1 MIVHENIYGR
11 RHPTLIE
18 SRDWSRDS
26 FLFWRLCILFLVSSP
41 AKNVTVNN
49 QTENNWE
56 IKKFRMLIL
65 LFFGIALGRI
75 HELDLVK
82 DDRAIIDL
90 SSFAYN
96 NNGTL
101 SLTFKEFRLEE
112 DEIKKM
118 ISDKVRDLHF
128 IFRISITYRL

>member
-1 MIVHENIYGR
+1 
-11 RHPTLIE
+11 
-18 SRDWSRDS
+18 
-26 FLFWRLCILFLVSSP
+26 
-41 AKNVTVNN
+41 
-49 QTENNWE
+49 
-56 IKKFRMLIL
+56 MLIL

-118 ISDKVRDLHF
+118 VSDKARDLF
-128 IFRISITYRL
+128 SIRTPRDVDFFVVLDL

>member
-1 MIVHENIYGR
+1 M
-11 RHPTLIE
+11 
-18 SRDWSRDS
+18 DDS
-26 FLFWRLCILFLVSSP
+26 SIKYIFETRTSF
-41 AKNVTVNN
+41 NN
-49 QTENNWE
+49 
-56 IKKFRMLIL
+56 FRMLIL

-118 ISDKVRDLHF
+118 ISDKARDLYSQNFH
-128 IFRISITYRL
+128 I

>member
-1 MIVHENIYGR
+1 
-11 RHPTLIE
+11 
-18 SRDWSRDS
+18 
-26 FLFWRLCILFLVSSP
+26 
-41 AKNVTVNN
+41 
-49 QTENNWE
+49 
-56 IKKFRMLIL
+56 MLIL

-118 ISDKVRDLHF
+118 VSDKARDLYF
-128 IFRISITYRL
+128 NQGFSGRRRPRRPSCVDLC

>member
-1 MIVHENIYGR
+1 
-11 RHPTLIE
+11 
-18 SRDWSRDS
+18 
-26 FLFWRLCILFLVSSP
+26 
-41 AKNVTVNN
+41 
-49 QTENNWE
+49 
-56 IKKFRMLIL
+56 MLIL

-118 ISDKVRDLHF
+118 IKARDLFTAMLTHQYGPPHVGTILKYSPKRA
-128 IFRISITYRL
+128 IFVGPL

>member
-1 MIVHENIYGR
+1 
-11 RHPTLIE
+11 
-18 SRDWSRDS
+18 
-26 FLFWRLCILFLVSSP
+26 
-41 AKNVTVNN
+41 
-49 QTENNWE
+49 
-56 IKKFRMLIL
+56 MLIL

-101 SLTFKEFRLEE
+101 SLTFNEFRLEE

-118 ISDKVRDLHF
+118 VSDKARDL
-128 IFRISITYRL
+128 YLNKGYCVDPC

>member
-1 MIVHENIYGR
+1 
-11 RHPTLIE
+11 
-18 SRDWSRDS
+18 
-26 FLFWRLCILFLVSSP
+26 
-41 AKNVTVNN
+41 
-49 QTENNWE
+49 
-56 IKKFRMLIL
+56 MLIL

-118 ISDKVRDLHF
+118 IKARDFFMVLEVISKSGRYPRTMPKVDG
-128 IFRISITYRL
+128 IGDQCQKWTV

>member
-1 MIVHENIYGR
+1 
-11 RHPTLIE
+11 
-18 SRDWSRDS
+18 
-26 FLFWRLCILFLVSSP
+26 
-41 AKNVTVNN
+41 
-49 QTENNWE
+49 
-56 IKKFRMLIL
+56 MLIL

-101 SLTFKEFRLEE
+101 SLTFKEFVLEE
-112 DEIKKM
+112 AEIKKM
-118 ISDKVRDLHF
+118 ISDKARDLYF
-128 IFRISITYRL
+128 IQNFYNL

>member
-1 MIVHENIYGR
+1 
-11 RHPTLIE
+11 
-18 SRDWSRDS
+18 
-26 FLFWRLCILFLVSSP
+26 
-41 AKNVTVNN
+41 
-49 QTENNWE
+49 
-56 IKKFRMLIL
+56 MLIL

-101 SLTFKEFRLEE
+101 SLTFKEFQLEE

-118 ISDKVRDLHF
+118 VSDKARDLYF
-128 IFRISITYRL
+128 NQGFSGRRRPRRLNCVDLC

>member
-1 MIVHENIYGR
+1 
-11 RHPTLIE
+11 
-18 SRDWSRDS
+18 
-26 FLFWRLCILFLVSSP
+26 
-41 AKNVTVNN
+41 
-49 QTENNWE
+49 
-56 IKKFRMLIL
+56 MLIL

-101 SLTFKEFRLEE
+101 SLTFKEFQLEE

-118 ISDKVRDLHF
+118 VSDKARDLYFNQRSSGRHRPRRPSCVDLCL
-128 IFRISITYRL
+128 RIR

>member
-1 MIVHENIYGR
+1 
-11 RHPTLIE
+11 
-18 SRDWSRDS
+18 
-26 FLFWRLCILFLVSSP
+26 
-41 AKNVTVNN
+41 
-49 QTENNWE
+49 
-56 IKKFRMLIL
+56 MLIL

-118 ISDKVRDLHF
+118 VSDKARDLF
-128 IFRISITYRL
+128 PVRTPRDVDVFVVLDL

>member
-1 MIVHENIYGR
+1 
-11 RHPTLIE
+11 
-18 SRDWSRDS
+18 
-26 FLFWRLCILFLVSSP
+26 
-41 AKNVTVNN
+41 
-49 QTENNWE
+49 
-56 IKKFRMLIL
+56 MLIL

-118 ISDKVRDLHF
+118 VSDKARDLYFNQGFSGRRRPRHLNCVDP
-128 IFRISITYRL
+128 Y

>member
-1 MIVHENIYGR
+1 
-11 RHPTLIE
+11 
-18 SRDWSRDS
+18 
-26 FLFWRLCILFLVSSP
+26 
-41 AKNVTVNN
+41 
-49 QTENNWE
+49 
-56 IKKFRMLIL
+56 MLIL

-101 SLTFKEFRLEE
+101 SLTFKEFQLEE

-118 ISDKVRDLHF
+118 VSDKARDLF
-128 IFRISITYRL
+128 SIRTPRDVDFFVVLDL

>member
-1 MIVHENIYGR
+1 
-11 RHPTLIE
+11 
-18 SRDWSRDS
+18 
-26 FLFWRLCILFLVSSP
+26 
-41 AKNVTVNN
+41 
-49 QTENNWE
+49 
-56 IKKFRMLIL
+56 MLIL

-101 SLTFKEFRLEE
+101 SLTFKEFQLEE

-118 ISDKVRDLHF
+118 VSDKARDLYF
-128 IFRISITYRL
+128 NQGFSGRLRPRRLNCVDPY